1 MAVADKKTTFNTL
14 GMVLVP
20 LKIRDVA
27 DNWHRLDIWCHVI
40 DSDDKC
46 LVNNIE
52 LHKTHGFRFYY
63 GNNMR
68 GREGSCMIG
77 KDGIIFPLSLDANG
91 MPMLPTHNAPVVTL
105 SKPDTLEDMLKSLKG
120 TEVKKATKASH
131 YTEIQA
137 STSGSVSEQSDS
149 DQEDITEHE
158 LFCMLAQRAKQ
169 RQGSKST
176 KQHDQDDEDQDD
188 DEEEMR
194 LPPGSKKKKKK
205 KRALAKRSIEP
216 IHTPESWHAL
226 IHAGKDISEKTIR
239 SMQGLVF
246 KIDGKVI
253 KGENM
258 TKEHFETLD
267 QARLTCRICKQTKM
281 VAPATRKGIPT
292 CLNCY
297 RSFFDGGNH
306 HTLIDAPVP

>member
-1 MAVADKKTTFNTL
+1 MLRIFSGKK
-14 GMVLVP
+14 
-20 LKIRDVA
+20 LKRKHPQLRDTGGSRR
-27 DNWHRLDIWCHVI
+27 RLYWEKTACVVVVVVV
-40 DSDDKC
+40 SKDD
-46 LVNNIE
+46 
-52 LHKTHGFRFYY
+52 
-63 GNNMR
+63 
-68 GREGSCMIG
+68 
-77 KDGIIFPLSLDANG
+77 DG
-91 MPMLPTHNAPVVTL
+91 
-105 SKPDTLEDMLKSLKG
+105 
-120 TEVKKATKASH
+120 
-131 YTEIQA
+131 
-137 STSGSVSEQSDS
+137 
-149 DQEDITEHE
+149 
-158 LFCMLAQRAKQ
+158 
-169 RQGSKST
+169 
-176 KQHDQDDEDQDD
+176 DDEDQDD

-258 TKEHFETLD
+258 TKEHFEILD

-297 RSFFDGGNH
+297 RSFFNGGNH